1 MRERVKEP
9 LLRISRRESIPTWKA
24 WGIRCIS
31 LLLALAVCAGIIYA
45 LVKLNPL
52 KVYAAMWNGAFGTE
66 KRTWYTLRDL
76 AMLLLIGVGLAPAF
90 KMRFWNIGAE
100 GQILVGGIA
109 TAAVMIYG
117 GQNMPTWLMLLVM
130 FAVSAAAGAVWGFI
144 PAFFKARWGTNE
156 TLFTL
161 MMNYIAIQLTS
172 FFVAK
177 WENPYGSN
185 SVGIINRRTKN
196 GWFPE
201 LLGQQYTLN
210 ILLVL
215 VITVLMYLYLRYSKH
230 GYEIAVVGESQRT
243 ARYIGINVRKT
254 IMRTM
259 LLSGAVCGLSGFLA
273 VAGASHT
280 ISTSTAGG
288 RGFTAIIIAWLS
300 KFNTFVMVLIS
311 LLLVFLEKGSMQ
323 IASQFDLNDYASG
336 MITGIILFFIL
347 GSEFFINYKVIFRS
361 NADETPES
369 GTERPARAAGNQ
381 KEVQA

>member
-1 MRERVKEP
+1 M
-9 LLRISRRESIPTWKA
+9 
-24 WGIRCIS
+24 
-31 LLLALAVCAGIIYA
+31 
-45 LVKLNPL
+45 
-52 KVYAAMWNGAFGTE
+52 
-66 KRTWYTLRDL
+66 
-76 AMLLLIGVGLAPAF
+76 
-90 KMRFWNIGAE
+90 
-100 GQILVGGIA
+100 
-109 TAAVMIYG
+109 
-117 GQNMPTWLMLLVM
+117 
-130 FAVSAAAGAVWGFI
+130 
-144 PAFFKARWGTNE
+144 
-156 TLFTL
+156 
-161 MMNYIAIQLTS
+161 
-172 FFVAK
+172 AK

-185 SVGIINRRTKN
+185 SVGIINRRTKI